1 MTQLPTIQRKLT
13 QRRMSQSKT
22 RRTRILVFSSL
33 LALFTVPALAGTTA
47 LDDVLM
53 RTNDQVAKFVDQFS
67 DVKCTEHVEQQ
78 KIRPDGKIELKEEST
93 FDYLVILTNAGGEI
107 SLDESRLPVKEEKKD
122 QKKRVSML
130 VSNGFATLFLVF
142 HPYYS
147 PGFRFTDLG
156 EDTINGHTF
165 HKIHFEHIPG
175 MRSPAALALR
185 GREYPLELAGVAWI
199 DPKTGVI
206 ARIQSTLNEGMEDIG
221 LRSLTTEVD
230 FAPVPFN
237 EATDASWYPVQAT
250 IEVESPRQHWRNIH
264 RFTDYKKFSVSTEEK
279 VAQK

>member
-1 MTQLPTIQRKLT
+1 MNQRTISHGRLPRGKISRT
-13 QRRMSQSKT
+13 T
-22 RRTRILVFSSL
+22 RRLVL
-33 LALFTVPALAGTTA
+33 TALVLTLSATALADTTA
-47 LDDVLM
+47 LDDLLQ

-78 KIRPDGKIELKEEST
+78 KIRPDGKLELKENST

-122 QKKRVSML
+122 EKKHVSML

-156 EDTINGHTF
+156 DDSINGHAF
-165 HKIHFEHIPG
+165 HKIHFEHVPG

-185 GREYPLELAGVAWI
+185 GREYPLELAGIAWI
-199 DPKTGVI
+199 DPKTGSI

-221 LRSLTTEVD
+221 LRSLNTEVD

-237 EATDASWYPVQAT
+237 DGADPAWFPVQAT

-264 RFTDYKKFSVSTEEK
+264 RFTDYKKFSVSTDEK

>member
-1 MTQLPTIQRKLT
+1 MIKVGIFRA
-13 QRRMSQSKT
+13 T
-22 RRTRILVFSSL
+22 RSVVLSTLIAL
-33 LALFTVPALAGTTA
+33 LGVPAPASTTA
-47 LDDVLM
+47 LDDLLQ
-53 RTNDQVAKFVDQFS
+53 RTNDQVSKFVDQFS

-78 KIRPDGKIELKEEST
+78 KLRPDGKLELKEEST
-93 FDYLVILTNAGGEI
+93 FDYLVILTNAGGEV
-107 SLDESRLPVKEEKKD
+107 SLDESRLPIKEEKKD
-122 QKKRVSML
+122 QKKRLSML

-156 EDTINGHTF
+156 EDAINGHVF
-165 HKIHFEHIPG
+165 HKIHFEHISG

-185 GREYPLELAGVAWI
+185 GREYPLELGGLAWI

-221 LRSLTTEVD
+221 LRSLNAEID
-230 FAPVPFN
+230 FAPVPFTGVT
-237 EATDASWYPVQAT
+237 EVSWFPVQAT

-264 RFTDYKKFSVSTEEK
+264 RFTDYKKFSVSTDEK

>member
-1 MTQLPTIQRKLT
+1 MIQNT
-13 QRRMSQSKT
+13 PT
-22 RRTRILVFSSL
+22 RRRLAHAIRHCAFATCLAL
-33 LALFTVPALAGTTA
+33 LAMPAFAGTTA
-47 LDDVLM
+47 LDDLLQ
-53 RTNDQVAKFVDQFS
+53 RTNDQVARFVDQFS

-78 KIRPDGKIELKEEST
+78 KIRPDGKLELKEEST

-122 QKKRVSML
+122 EKKHVSML

-147 PGFRFTDLG
+147 PGFRFADLG
-156 EDTINGHTF
+156 DDPINGHTF
-165 HKIHFEHIPG
+165 RKIHFEHIPG

-185 GREYPLELAGVAWI
+185 GREYPLELAGFAWI

-206 ARIQSTLNEGMEDIG
+206 ARIQSTLNEGMQDIG
-221 LRSLTTEVD
+221 LRSLNTEVD
-230 FAPVPFN
+230 FAPVPF
-237 EATDASWYPVQAT
+237 ADGADPSWYPVEAT
-250 IEVESPRQHWRNIH
+250 IEVESPRQHWKNIH
-264 RFTDYKKFSVSTEEK
+264 RFTDYKKFSVSTDEK

>member
-1 MTQLPTIQRKLT
+1 MTHTIRRRCGLMLRKHALRALP
-13 QRRMSQSKT
+13 
-22 RRTRILVFSSL
+22 VV
-33 LALFTVPALAGTTA
+33 LAIPALAGTTA
-47 LDDVLM
+47 LDDLLQ
-53 RTNDQVAKFVDQFS
+53 RANDRVAKFVDQFS

-78 KIRPDGKIELKEEST
+78 KVRPDSKLELKEEST

-122 QKKRVSML
+122 EKKHVSML

-147 PGFRFTDLG
+147 PGFRFVDLG
-156 EDTINGHTF
+156 KDAINGRAF

-175 MRSPAALALR
+175 MRSPAAIALR

-199 DPKTGVI
+199 DPNTGII

-221 LRSLTTEVD
+221 LRSLFTEVD
-230 FAPVPFN
+230 FAPAPFSN
-237 EATDASWYPVQAT
+237 EADPAWFPVQAT
-250 IEVESPRQHWRNIH
+250 VEVESARQHWRNIH
-264 RFTDYKKFSVSTEEK
+264 RFTDYKKFSVTTDEK

>member
-1 MTQLPTIQRKLT
+1 MIHTILCQPNPP
-13 QRRMSQSKT
+13 RRCRANLL
-22 RRTRILVFSSL
+22 RRAFTLHAFLLVCTIS
-33 LALFTVPALAGTTA
+33 ALAGATP
-47 LDDVLM
+47 LDDLIQ

-78 KIRPDGKIELKEEST
+78 KIRPDGKLELKEVST

-107 SLDESRLPVKEEKKD
+107 SLDESRLPVKQEKKD
-122 QKKRVSML
+122 EKKHVPML

-147 PGFRFTDLG
+147 PGFRFVDLG
-156 EDTINGHTF
+156 DDPINEHVF
-165 HKIHFEHIPG
+165 RKVHFEHIPG

-185 GREYPLELAGVAWI
+185 GREYPLELAGLAWI

-221 LRSLTTEVD
+221 LRSLLAEVE
-230 FAPVPFN
+230 FAPVPFSDGN
-237 EATDASWYPVQAT
+237 NPSWYPVEAT

-264 RFTDYKKFSVSTEEK
+264 RFTDYRKFSVSTDEK
-279 VAQK
+279 VDQK

>member
-1 MTQLPTIQRKLT
+1 MIYHTLC
-13 QRRMSQSKT
+13 RRGLA
-22 RRTRILVFSSL
+22 RLIGAYAACLVL
-33 LALFTVPALAGTTA
+33 LAVPAFAGPTT
-47 LDDVLM
+47 LDDLLV

-78 KIRPDGKIELKEEST
+78 KIRPDGKLELKEEST

-122 QKKRVSML
+122 EKKHVSML

-147 PGFRFTDLG
+147 PGFRFADLG
-156 EDTINGHTF
+156 DDPINGHTF
-165 HKIHFEHIPG
+165 RKIHFEHIPG

-185 GREYPLELAGVAWI
+185 GREYPLELAGFAWI
-199 DPKTGVI
+199 DPKTGAI
-206 ARIQSTLNEGMEDIG
+206 ARIQSTLNEGMQDIG
-221 LRSLTTEVD
+221 LRSLSTEVD
-230 FAPVPFN
+230 FAPVPFGDSA
-237 EATDASWYPVQAT
+237 EPSWYPVQAT
-250 IEVESPRQHWRNIH
+250 IEVESPRQHWKNIH
-264 RFTDYKKFSVSTEEK
+264 RFTDYKKFSVSTDEK

>member
-1 MTQLPTIQRKLT
+1 MIPATVIPRTALRLASAILFPLLT
-13 QRRMSQSKT
+13 
-22 RRTRILVFSSL
+22 L
-33 LALFTVPALAGTTA
+33 PALAGTTA
-47 LDDVLM
+47 LDDLLA
-53 RTNDQVAKFVDQFS
+53 RANDQVAKFVDQFS

-78 KIRPDGKIELKEEST
+78 RLRPDGKVELKEEST
-93 FDYLVILTNAGGEI
+93 FDYLVILTNAAGEI
-107 SLDESRLPVKEEKKD
+107 TLDESRLPVKEEKKD
-122 QKKRVSML
+122 QKKHVSML

-147 PGFRFTDLG
+147 TGFRFTDLG
-156 EDTINGHTF
+156 EDSINGHSF

-185 GREYPLELAGVAWI
+185 GREYPLELAGIAWI
-199 DPKTGVI
+199 DPKTGI
-206 ARIQSTLNEGMEDIG
+206 IGRIQSTLNEGMEDIG
-221 LRSLTTEVD
+221 LRSLHTEVQ
-230 FAPVPFN
+230 FAPVPFTGVPEVSWFPV
-237 EATDASWYPVQAT
+237 EAS